1 MYYFIFLQET
11 PLLRTFSV
19 KNKSCSSCVNNRELY
34 INYTK
39 EAIKQDILKKLGMK
53 NPPNVQKA
61 NVPKHLIRQMVEK
74 YAPHSYEHQGI
85 QNDAPARI
93 NEIED
98 DEDHFQTKVMN
109 ILGQDG
115 KWDFFLC

>member
-1 MYYFIFLQET
+1 M
-11 PLLRTFSV
+11 
-19 KNKSCSSCVNNRELY
+19 
-34 INYTK
+34 
-39 EAIKQDILKKLGMK
+39 KK
-53 NPPNVQKA
+53 PPNVQRAK
-61 NVPKHLIRQMVEK
+61 VPQHLIRQMWEK

-115 KWDFFLC
+115 TGMVPVEITESHEIQYFKLNVA